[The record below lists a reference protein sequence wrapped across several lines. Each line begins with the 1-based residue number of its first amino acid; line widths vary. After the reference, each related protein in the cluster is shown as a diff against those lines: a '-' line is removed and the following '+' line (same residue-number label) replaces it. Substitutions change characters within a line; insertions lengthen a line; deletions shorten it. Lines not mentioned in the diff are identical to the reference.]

1 MVNALPEKRGEE
13 KKRSKKKAGG
23 PPTAAGLIRFYEEM
37 DVGVKIKPHY
47 IIMIALLFTA
57 IIVVFSKLLP
67 P

>member
-1 MVNALPEKRGEE
+1 MVNALPEGHGEE
-13 KKRSKKKAGG
+13 KKRGKRKAGG

-47 IIMIALLFTA
+47 VIIIALLFTA
-57 IIVVFSKLLP
+57 IIIAFSKLLP